1 MLKPK
6 PIKSS
11 TVSITA
17 SSTSTSTSTSVLK
30 SSVTWRVPIIL
41 DLKAFQHDGSP
52 HYKPPSD
59 GFLNGITNLSTSTVT
74 GIRYRVQQ
82 QHTTT

>member
-17 SSTSTSTSTSVLK
+17 SSTSTSASVLK
-30 SSVTWRVPIIL
+30 SSVTWHVPIIL

-74 GIRYRVQQ
+74 GTRYRVQQ